1 MSTVTGVLVS
11 MRSED
16 QAHKHHEEERAHADA
31 DARGH
36 RFVPPRR
43 RPNALDQTTCP
54 CESKS
59 TKQDGGG

>member
-1 MSTVTGVLVS
+1 MQPMTGILVG

-16 QAHKHHEEERAHADA
+16 QADKHHEAERAHANA
-31 DARGH
+31 DARSH

-43 RPNALDQTTCP
+43 RPTTLDQTTCP
-54 CESKS
+54 CASKS